1 MMGCLLLTAF
11 VSMCLHQVAGLT
23 LTANTARPTTSTM
36 PYKVTQMPFAKRI
49 HKHPFPLLQ
58 LRQGSFL
65 SSSNL
70 PSFLAKSDDD
80 DLIQESS
87 EEEEEDERKKTA
99 LLNSCVGGIVM
110 AGGIAGFVTKQSKA
124 SLIAGSSCG
133 GLLLLS
139 GWLVAQKKAAGY
151 KLASAVSALL
161 TYVMGKKYF
170 KSGKYMPAGLVF
182 TMAAITFVYNGLDAL
197 VADQE
202 SGGGTE

>member
-1 MMGCLLLTAF
+1 
-11 VSMCLHQVAGLT
+11 
-23 LTANTARPTTSTM
+23 
-36 PYKVTQMPFAKRI
+36 
-49 HKHPFPLLQ
+49 
-58 LRQGSFL
+58 
-65 SSSNL
+65 
-70 PSFLAKSDDD
+70 
-80 DLIQESS
+80 
-87 EEEEEDERKKTA
+87 
-99 LLNSCVGGIVM
+99 M

-139 GWLVAQKKAAGY
+139 GWLVAQKKAVGY